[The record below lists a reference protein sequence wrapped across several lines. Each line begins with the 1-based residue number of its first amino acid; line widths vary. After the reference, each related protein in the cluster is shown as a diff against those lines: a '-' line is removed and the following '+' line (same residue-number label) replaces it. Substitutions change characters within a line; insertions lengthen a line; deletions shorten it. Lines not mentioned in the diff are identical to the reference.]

1 MAKQTEM
8 PGMERPKIP
17 EIEEAAEKYVK
28 VRDRRMKLTEEEIVA
43 KANLLTAV
51 EAHAKELPY
60 DGENNRLYRF
70 DDLLVILKPGKPNVK
85 VKHASEDEDEEDED

>member
-1 MAKQTEM
+1 MPKQTEM
-8 PGMERPKIP
+8 PGMERPKIL

-43 KANLLTAV
+43 KANLLTTV
-51 EAHAKELPY
+51 QAHAKELPY

-70 DDLLVILKPGKPNVK
+70 DDLLVILKPGTPNVK
-85 VKHASEDEDEEDED
+85 VKHADADEGSEDDD